1 MPPSTF
7 TPFSGR
13 RVALV
18 TGAGSGIGRAIALR
32 LASDG
37 YSVGLNDIP
46 GNKEVLDVLSTEII
60 GGEKDSV
67 HPDWEAQKVAVLC
80 ADVTDEDAVR
90 EMVEGCVRELGRLDV
105 VSSFCS
111 SMASLTLHIGSLV
124 LSAHDMILF
133 SDGRECRDWCR
144 S

>member
-46 GNKEVLDVLSTEII
+46 GNKEVLEALSTEII

-80 ADVTDEDAVR
+80 ADVTDEDAVK

-105 VSSFCS
+105 VSYFCPLVTS
-111 SMASLTLHIGSLV
+111 YTLYIGLV
-124 LSAHDMILF
+124 ARLPNDVLLF
-133 SDGRECRDWCR
+133 CR
-144 S
+144 